1 MPYAIRVHAF
11 GGPEVMKWE
20 EVQLDG
26 PGPGQVK
33 IKQYAAGV
41 NYLDVYHRT
50 GLTRLP
56 QCRSHRAAKA
66 RARSWPWVKA

>member
-1 MPYAIRVHAF
+1 MSYAIRVHAF

-41 NYLDVYHRT
+41 KLSR
-50 GLTRLP
+50 RLSP
-56 QCRSHRAAKA
+56 HRALPDCRNAVHTGQ
-66 RARSWPWVKA
+66 RRRGPGRGRR